1 MWQSIE
7 LKVRFTLFSLLD
19 IRVSTIIQGME
30 PDSSQRWCTPVTR
43 GGCRVVTTPE
53 LDFHWGVAS
62 PWSLDPKA
70 ISREE
75 CARSTAL
82 GFIKLMSRTPCRQG
96 CDLAR
101 AARSVTEILDRCR
114 ETRNLGGD
122 INIVQLGIDTVL
134 PCLQLSEQGCVPYKV
149 TRIFSSNVVML
160 KICFF
165 VSICCV

>member
-1 MWQSIE
+1 
-7 LKVRFTLFSLLD
+7 
-19 IRVSTIIQGME
+19 
-30 PDSSQRWCTPVTR
+30 
-43 GGCRVVTTPE
+43 VVTTPE

-75 CARSTAL
+75 CARSTTL

-122 INIVQLGIDTVL
+122 INIVQLGIDTML
-134 PCLQLSEQGCVPYKV
+134 PCLQLSEQGCVPLQSHLDLLQQCCDVEDLLLCLHLLRLDMGVVVGALEVTGDVCQGGCGGGGGKV
-149 TRIFSSNVVML
+149 ELEYNLTPSVRL
-160 KICFF
+160 W
-165 VSICCV
+165 